1 MKLASQPLLPASP
14 PFSHLK
20 KLSSSLFAFPLFSQL
35 YELLFPQ
42 ALCFDNHLNCPGVYP
57 LWSPCSDLRALC
69 VALFSRLRF
78 FRISSSCV
86 FNSLHPLLRSWLS
99 FSSLRSLF
107 SATSSLFLQNTGV
120 GGILPLSLRTS
131 APSAPL
137 YPEPRR
143 VRYPYPWT
151 FPIDRS
157 TSHPGPSLSTVDY
170 RDFPPTMLKST
181 RTAYDHP

>member
-1 MKLASQPLLPASP
+1 VKLASQPLLPASP

-107 SATSSLFLQNTGV
+107 SATSSLFLQNTG
-120 GGILPLSLRTS
+120 GGGYPPAFSANLRALCASLPRASKGALSLSLDLPDR
-131 APSAPL
+131 
-137 YPEPRR
+137 
-143 VRYPYPWT
+143 
-151 FPIDRS
+151 PIDLPPGSISFNCRLS
-157 TSHPGPSLSTVDY
+157 RLPSHNAKIHSNSL
-170 RDFPPTMLKST
+170 
-181 RTAYDHP
+181 